1 MRKIAA
7 LPSTDGVSRN
17 VIPNNK
23 NKEEEEQRQG
33 VSNDRAAYAV
43 ATRLKTTDG
52 KYKLPGKRSSTVNG
66 EKKITSS

>member
-23 NKEEEEQRQG
+23 NKEEEQQRQG

-43 ATRLKTTDG
+43 ATGLKTTGG